1 MLLMLY
7 LVAITAEA
15 MTGAL
20 SAGRRGMDWFG
31 VVLIACVTAL
41 GGGSVRDVLL
51 GHYPLTWVKHP
62 EYLVLTSV
70 AALVTIFIAP
80 LMRRL
85 RSLFLALDA
94 VGLVAFTL
102 IGCMTAL
109 EMGHG
114 MLVASV
120 SGVITGVFG
129 GILRD
134 IFCNDIPLI
143 FRRELYA
150 SVSFLA
156 AWLYLLCLYLQLPG
170 EQAIML
176 TLFSG
181 FLLAPAGDP
190 FSLGNAQ
197 VHLQRR
203 RSLTLGMLLQRPF
216 HMFAHQL
223 RRIVPARL
231 QGFQHRNARWRIA
244 QAYRQVAQPALV
256 TCAA

>member
-41 GGGSVRDVLL
+41 GGGSVRVLL

-62 EYLVLTSV
+62 EYLVLTTV
-70 AALVTIFIAP
+70 AAMITVFTARW
-80 LMRRL
+80 MRHL
-85 RSLFLALDA
+85 RSLFLVLDA

-150 SVSFLA
+150 SVSFAA
-156 AWLYLLCLYLQLPG
+156 AWCYMLCLFLNVPG
-170 EQAIML
+170 EQAIL
-176 TLFSG
+176 ITLFGG
-181 FLLAPAGDP
+181 FLL
-190 FSLGNAQ
+190 
-197 VHLQRR
+197 R
-203 RSLTLGMLLQRPF
+203 LLAIRF
-216 HMFAHQL
+216 HWEMPKFVYNDEH
-223 RRIVPARL
+223 
-231 QGFQHRNARWRIA
+231 
-244 QAYRQVAQPALV
+244 
-256 TCAA
+256 

>member
-1 MLLMLY
+1 MLLILY
-7 LVAITAEA
+7 LIAITAEA

-70 AALVTIFIAP
+70 AALLTIFIAP

-85 RSLFLALDA
+85 RSVFLVLDA

-102 IGCMTAL
+102 IGCLTAL
-109 EMGHG
+109 ELGHDR
-114 MLVASV
+114 LIAAI

-134 IFCNDIPLI
+134 ILCNDIPLI

-150 SVSFLA
+150 SVSFAA
-156 AWLYLLCLYLQLPG
+156 AWCFLGCLYIGLG
-170 EQAIML
+170 AEQAVSI
-176 TLFSG
+176 TLFG
-181 FLLAPAGDP
+181 GVLLRLLAI
-190 FSLGNAQ
+190 
-197 VHLQRR
+197 R
-203 RSLTLGMLLQRPF
+203 F
-216 HMFAHQL
+216 HWEMPKFVYNDE
-223 RRIVPARL
+223 R
-231 QGFQHRNARWRIA
+231 
-244 QAYRQVAQPALV
+244 
-256 TCAA
+256 

>member
-7 LVAITAEA
+7 LIAITAEA

-62 EYLVLTSV
+62 EYLVLTSC
-70 AALVTIFIAP
+70 AALLTIFIAP
-80 LMRRL
+80 MMRRL
-85 RSLFLALDA
+85 RSMFLVLDA
-94 VGLVAFTL
+94 LGLVAFTL

-109 EMGHG
+109 EMGQG
-114 MLVASV
+114 MLVASI

-134 IFCNDIPLI
+134 IFCNDIPLV

-150 SVSFLA
+150 SVSFAA
-156 AWLYLLCLYLQLPG
+156 AWFYLGCVHFQLPA
-170 EQAIML
+170 EQAMLL
-176 TLFSG
+176 TLFGG
-181 FLLAPAGDP
+181 FLL
-190 FSLGNAQ
+190 
-197 VHLQRR
+197 R
-203 RSLTLGMLLQRPF
+203 LLAIRF
-216 HMFAHQL
+216 HWEMPKFHYNDQ
-223 RRIVPARL
+223 
-231 QGFQHRNARWRIA
+231 Q
-244 QAYRQVAQPALV
+244 
-256 TCAA
+256 

>member
-7 LVAITAEA
+7 LIAITAEA

-62 EYLVLTSV
+62 EYLVLTSL
-70 AALVTIFIAP
+70 AAILTMFIAP

-85 RSLFLALDA
+85 RTLFLVLDA
-94 VGLVAFTL
+94 LGLVAFTL

-109 EMGHG
+109 EMGQG
-114 MLVASV
+114 MLVASI

-134 IFCNDIPLI
+134 IFCNDIPLV

-150 SVSFLA
+150 SVSFAA
-156 AWLYLLCLYLQLPG
+156 AWFYLACVHFQVPA
-170 EQAIML
+170 EQSMLL
-176 TLFSG
+176 TLFGG
-181 FLLAPAGDP
+181 FLL
-190 FSLGNAQ
+190 
-197 VHLQRR
+197 R
-203 RSLTLGMLLQRPF
+203 LLAIRF
-216 HMFAHQL
+216 HWEMPKFHYDDQ
-223 RRIVPARL
+223 
-231 QGFQHRNARWRIA
+231 Q
-244 QAYRQVAQPALV
+244 
-256 TCAA
+256 